1 MNFEYDEIDLLLR
14 SLIIF
19 EEEYISLIYS
29 WETYKRIFENHKII
43 NSGLT
48 SPAIRFSLSVISSA
62 LIKESWSNI
71 IRIWDKKT
79 KCQNN
84 MSLHK
89 AHEVIKT
96 LTHTENS
103 NLSRVDF
110 KEIKGCINQMV
121 IKQNNIKDRIQ
132 NIRNDHLSHKNLG
145 SLDKIKA
152 YPPGTRFDQ
161 LFIDHT
167 LIEFDNFYK
176 ETGEIISLFYKIL
189 DRNVNQPNRDHAIR
203 VCQEGAD
210 ELIEKILYEQKK
222 G

>member
-1 MNFEYDEIDLLLR
+1 
-14 SLIIF
+14 
-19 EEEYISLIYS
+19 
-29 WETYKRIFENHKII
+29 
-43 NSGLT
+43 
-48 SPAIRFSLSVISSA
+48 
-62 LIKESWSNI
+62 
-71 IRIWDKKT
+71 
-79 KCQNN
+79 

-103 NLSRVDF
+103 NLSRMDF
-110 KEIKGCINQMV
+110 REIKGCINQLV
-121 IKQNNIKDRIQ
+121 FKQKNIKDRIQ
-132 NIRNDHLSHKNLG
+132 NIRNDHLAHKNLG
-145 SLDKIKA
+145 SLDKIKS

-189 DRNVNQPNRDHAIR
+189 GRNVNQPNRDHAIR

-210 ELIEKILYEQKK
+210 ELIEKMLYEQKK